1 MNKFMKLEDR
11 LEGAIGE
18 RGQFLGYTNDG
29 KKDAVYRR
37 HHIDWE
43 KHFSGKE
50 FFGLSPVKI
59 IQNGNARKG
68 VCRWIAWDLDID
80 LSPEDFCR
88 IVFRIN
94 PEFFCYKT
102 SSGRWHIH
110 HYLDDWTDVEE
121 CRKIASEYENKFKK
135 VWKKGV
141 DTSHSLPKG
150 YNVEEGKPGGWLFL
164 PYCPHPDLKNK
175 ELCSYSP
182 SGNSLSKSQTEFA
195 INWRK
200 YPIIRSMVGSFNGE
214 GGREWRLL
222 LAKMVIVHNNLD
234 LTPYEVNEQFNEPLK
249 EPYLTRDV
257 IQRHEKKDFEGDFT
271 KQYLQEHTEKYLKD
285 INGFWRKELKG
296 VGVLDGFTDP
306 EQEEKVEEFLKNIIY
321 IKNDDLWY
329 DKTTGKEYSSKAL
342 QVTYGHIFNGKL
354 NDVIKTF
361 SANQG
366 AQLVEQTVYRPDLFK
381 TIEDPI
387 VKDENGLLQL
397 NTYRP
402 SNIEATPPNS
412 PEIKKHI
419 ENFKELIR
427 KLTEHEGIGING
439 KGEEISLYDYVLDHL
454 SMPFQQPG
462 NKVRSAILFHSKE
475 FQVGKNTFFSIVQQG
490 LSKDNCAVI
499 TPTEAIDRAKGFLEH
514 QLVLI
519 DEIKL
524 EGKFQEKISTLNTMK
539 PMMTNEDFRIRPLFH
554 NWKDI
559 YSTCFFMLFTNHK
572 DALAVDEN
580 EARYTIIDIGKTREE
595 MGGDDFF
602 NRFWTTEGKLVDGL
616 VGAVKWFLSNRQ
628 ISKNFNFKSPSLK
641 TNFLKVMSKEGGHPL
656 LKEIEPLYKERA
668 TPFHQS
674 VISIQDAFDWLKK
687 EKRITGRINDLADVL
702 KKLGAERIGEVK
714 HKRSGRKPTMWILR
728 NNDFFCD
735 KSLTSLV
742 NEYWFPT
749 DMSEEGKKTWSLS
762 SGDVSMIEG
771 KLKEIDGYEEAFEEN
786 PEEDPEEQIE
796 TIRRNRRLKG
806 VA

>member
-50 FFGLSPVKI
+50 FLGLSPVKI

-88 IVFRIN
+88 IVFKIN

-110 HYLDDWTDVEE
+110 HYLDDWTDVDE

-164 PYCPHPDLKNK
+164 PYCPHPELKNK

-200 YPIIRSMVGSFNGE
+200 YPIIRSMVGSLSGE

-234 LTPYEVNEQFNEPLK
+234 LTPYEVNEQFNEPLT
-249 EPYLTRDV
+249 EPYLTRNV
-257 IQRHEKKDFEGDFT
+257 IQKHEKKDFEGEFT

-285 INGFWRKELKG
+285 INGYWRKELKG

-342 QVTYGHIFNGKL
+342 QVTYGYIFNGKL

-366 AQLVEQTVYRPDLFK
+366 AQLVEQTVYRPD
-381 TIEDPI
+381 
-387 VKDENGLLQL
+387 
-397 NTYRP
+397 
-402 SNIEATPPNS
+402 
-412 PEIKKHI
+412 
-419 ENFKELIR
+419 
-427 KLTEHEGIGING
+427 
-439 KGEEISLYDYVLDHL
+439 
-454 SMPFQQPG
+454 
-462 NKVRSAILFHSKE
+462 
-475 FQVGKNTFFSIVQQG
+475 
-490 LSKDNCAVI
+490 
-499 TPTEAIDRAKGFLEH
+499 
-514 QLVLI
+514 
-519 DEIKL
+519 
-524 EGKFQEKISTLNTMK
+524 
-539 PMMTNEDFRIRPLFH
+539 
-554 NWKDI
+554 
-559 YSTCFFMLFTNHK
+559 
-572 DALAVDEN
+572 
-580 EARYTIIDIGKTREE
+580 
-595 MGGDDFF
+595 
-602 NRFWTTEGKLVDGL
+602 
-616 VGAVKWFLSNRQ
+616 
-628 ISKNFNFKSPSLK
+628 
-641 TNFLKVMSKEGGHPL
+641 
-656 LKEIEPLYKERA
+656 
-668 TPFHQS
+668 
-674 VISIQDAFDWLKK
+674 
-687 EKRITGRINDLADVL
+687 
-702 KKLGAERIGEVK
+702 
-714 HKRSGRKPTMWILR
+714 
-728 NNDFFCD
+728 
-735 KSLTSLV
+735 
-742 NEYWFPT
+742 
-749 DMSEEGKKTWSLS
+749 
-762 SGDVSMIEG
+762 
-771 KLKEIDGYEEAFEEN
+771 
-786 PEEDPEEQIE
+786 
-796 TIRRNRRLKG
+796 
-806 VA
+806 